1 MQTYHLLE
9 KSFDIT
15 HAVIG
20 RKSVLYQSTKHGAE
34 LKLSDH
40 LPIFTIP
47 DHFPDFSLA
56 FFHSLKVKIRNK

>member
-9 KSFDIT
+9 KIFDIT

-34 LKLSDH
+34 LKLSHH
-40 LPIFTIP
+40 LPIVTIP

-56 FFHSLKVKIRNK
+56 FFH